1 MLIDTSG
8 LLCYQY
14 SSESQHALALQLF
27 ESAGRKLTHSHVL
40 AEFQALAAARRLN
53 RVHAITFI
61 RRIID
66 HPEVRVIW
74 VDRSLIERALD
85 LLEARP
91 DKGYTLCDAISFVL
105 MRDHRLEEALTTDHH
120 FEQEG
125 FRKLL

>member
-1 MLIDTSG
+1 
-8 LLCYQY
+8 
-14 SSESQHALALQLF
+14 
-27 ESAGRKLTHSHVL
+27 VL